1 MVAEGVKVVTVSRG
15 TDGPNIGES
24 LHLAADLFQ
33 NGETERM
40 IHAAE
45 SALGRI
51 DILVNNVGHAAISSL
66 EELTDLDWELALRAN
81 LLTAIAATR
90 AALPGMLDRHRGSI
104 LNVAS
109 TAGRRPSLKMP
120 AYSVTKAALL
130 AYSRQVAV
138 TYAGEGVRCNALI
151 PGPTLTRSW
160 LEPGGLAEQQ
170 GDRDEVLARAA
181 AERPMKRFA
190 EPQEIADAIIFL
202 SSPAASHVTG
212 AEWSVSGGSVP

>member
-1 MVAEGVKVVTVSRG
+1 MVAEGARVVTASRG
-15 TDGPNIGES
+15 TEGPDIGEA
-24 LHLAADLFQ
+24 LHVATDLFQ
-33 NGETERM
+33 SGEPERM
-40 IHAAE
+40 IRSAE
-45 SALGRI
+45 STLGRI
-51 DILVNNVGHAAISSL
+51 DILVNNVGHAAIRSL
-66 EELTDLDWELALRAN
+66 DELTDLDWEFALRAN

-90 AALPGMLDRHRGSI
+90 AALPGMLERHRGSI
-104 LNVAS
+104 VNIAS
-109 TAGRRPSLKMP
+109 TAGRRPSLKLP

-130 AYSRQVAV
+130 AYSRQVAL
-138 TYAGEGVRCNALI
+138 TYAGEGVRCNAVI

-170 GDRDEVLARAA
+170 GDRNEALAHVAA
-181 AERPMKRFA
+181 GRPLKRFA